1 MLKQVESWKELGEL
15 KQICWDDAQFIV
27 GKITVGGQ
35 QEFPEGIH
43 YSGYQRPN
51 FHLLYCI
58 DAGPRKYLELV
69 LVGCDYLDS
78 SLIESMYVNGTI
90 STLSNV
96 TFKDIK
102 ERDTA
107 QCCALLYEY
116 HDLDYE
122 EATSFF
128 RSKNVR

>member
-1 MLKQVESWKELGEL
+1 MLKQVESWKELDEL
-15 KQICWDDAQFIV
+15 KQICCEDAQFIV

-35 QEFPEGIH
+35 KEFPEGIH

-51 FHLLYCI
+51 FHLLYSTC
-58 DAGPRKYLELV
+58 AGPKKYLELV
-69 LVGCDYLDS
+69 LVNCNYLDS

-96 TFKDIK
+96 TLKDI
-102 ERDTA
+102 EGRDTA
-107 QCCALLYEY
+107 QCNALLYEY
-116 HDLDYE
+116 HDLVYE

-128 RSKNVR
+128 R